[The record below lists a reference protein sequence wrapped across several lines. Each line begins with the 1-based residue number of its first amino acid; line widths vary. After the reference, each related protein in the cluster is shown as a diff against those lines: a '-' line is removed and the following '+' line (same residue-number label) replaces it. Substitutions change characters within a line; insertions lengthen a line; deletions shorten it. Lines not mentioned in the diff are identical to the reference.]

1 MTNIKLKITVIGFLF
16 LFLNVFGQE
25 TELGYKTEN
34 HKVYSEDKDEYI
46 LKITFPRNYSS
57 DKEYKTLYY
66 LDAYWLTEITLGSYT
81 ILDLCDYVEDVVF
94 VGISLNG
101 TQKDWNKQR
110 DMDFTPSQFKNL
122 GLLED
127 LKKSNPDNYIKI
139 TVKTGSGNQLRKE
152 STGGANIFL
161 DFLEN
166 QVIEF
171 VEKEYPNLNKR
182 RGLLGHSFG
191 GLFGFYTLQ
200 NRPELFQDLLLISAS
215 LSWNSSELVDKGKF
229 AKLKDSKNEIRLYH
243 SYGEEEINGIRTSN
257 NDISSILTELELEN
271 LNYKF
276 DPVKNTNH
284 HSVLSRAIYDGLLN
298 LYKK

>member
-1 MTNIKLKITVIGFLF
+1 M
-16 LFLNVFGQE
+16 FLNIFGQE

-34 HKVYSEDKDEYI
+34 HKIYSQDKDEYI

-81 ILDLCDYVEDVVF
+81 ILDLCDYVENVVF

-101 TQKDWNKQR
+101 TEKDWNKQR
-110 DMDFTPSQFKNL
+110 DMDFTPSQFENL
-122 GLLED
+122 GLFEG
-127 LKKSNPDNYIKI
+127 LKKSNPEKNIKI
-139 TVKTGSGNQLRKE
+139 TVKTAGGNQLNKE
-152 STGGANIFL
+152 NTGGASLFL

-166 QVIEF
+166 DVIEF

-215 LSWNSSELVDKGKF
+215 LSWNSSELVEKGEF
-229 AKLKDSKNEIRLYH
+229 SKLKESEKKIKLYH
-243 SYGEEEINGIRTSN
+243 SYGRQEINGIKTSN
-257 NDISSILTELELEN
+257 NDISKIITELELEN

-276 DPVKNTNH
+276 EPVENTNH
-284 HSVLSRAIYDGLLN
+284 HSVLSRAIYDGLLY

>member
-1 MTNIKLKITVIGFLF
+1 MTNIKLKITVIGFLL
-16 LFLNVFGQE
+16 LFLNGFGQK

-34 HKVYSEDKDEYI
+34 YKVYSEDKDEYI

-81 ILDLCDYVEDVVF
+81 ILNLCDYVEDVVF

-122 GLLED
+122 GLFED
-127 LKKSNPDNYIKI
+127 LKKSNQDNNIKI
-139 TVKTGSGNQLRKE
+139 TVKTGSGNQLNKE
-152 STGGANIFL
+152 STGGANLFL
-161 DFLEN
+161 DFLEKG
-166 QVIEF
+166 VIEF
-171 VEKEYPNLNKR
+171 VENKYPNFNKR

-200 NRPELFQDLLLISAS
+200 NNPELFQDLLLISAS
-215 LSWNSSELVDKGKF
+215 LSWNSYELVNKENF
-229 AKLKDSKNEIRLYH
+229 SKLKDSKSEIKLYQ
-243 SYGEEEINGIRTSN
+243 SYGGEEIKGIKTSN
-257 NDISSILTELELEN
+257 NRINKIMAELELEN

-276 DPVKNTNH
+276 ELVKNTNH
-284 HSVLSRAIYDGLLN
+284 HSVLSRAIYDGLLY

>member
-1 MTNIKLKITVIGFLF
+1 MTNTKLKITVIGFLF
-16 LFLNVFGQE
+16 LFLNVFGQK
-25 TELGYKTEN
+25 TELGYKTEI

-46 LKITFPRNYSS
+46 LKITFPRNYNS

-122 GLLED
+122 GLLAD
-127 LKKSNPDNYIKI
+127 LKKSNPDNNIKI
-139 TVKTGSGNQLRKE
+139 TVKTGSGNQLNKE
-152 STGGANIFL
+152 STGGANLFL

-171 VEKEYPNLNKR
+171 VEKQYPNLNKR

-215 LSWNSSELVDKGKF
+215 LSWNSSEVVDKENF
-229 AKLKDSKNEIRLYH
+229 SKLKESESKIKLYH
-243 SYGEEEINGIRTSN
+243 SYGGKEIKGIRTSN
-257 NDISSILTELELEN
+257 NGVSKILTELELEN
-271 LNYKF
+271 LKYKF
-276 DPVKNTNH
+276 EPVKNANH
-284 HSVLSRAIYDGLLN
+284 HSVLSRAIYDGLLY

>member
-1 MTNIKLKITVIGFLF
+1 MTNIKFKITFIIFLF
-16 LFLNVFGQE
+16 VFLNVLGQN
-25 TELGYKTEN
+25 TELGYTTEN

-101 TQKDWNKQR
+101 TQKEWNKQR

-122 GLLED
+122 GLLDD
-127 LKKSNPDNYIKI
+127 LKKSNLDNNIKI
-139 TVKTGSGNQLRKE
+139 TVKTGSGNQLNNE
-152 STGGANIFL
+152 STGGANLFL

-171 VEKEYPNLNKR
+171 VEKQYPNLNKR

-215 LSWNSSELVDKGKF
+215 LSWNSSELVVKENF
-229 AKLKDSKNEIRLYH
+229 SKLKESKSKIKLYH
-243 SYGEEEINGIRTSN
+243 SYGDKEIKGIRTSN
-257 NDISSILTELELEN
+257 NGVNNILTELELEN

-276 DPVKNTNH
+276 EPVKNANH
-284 HSVLSRAIYDGLLN
+284 HSVLSRAIYDGLLY
-298 LYKK
+298 LYKN

>member
-1 MTNIKLKITVIGFLF
+1 M
-16 LFLNVFGQE
+16 FLNVFGQE

-34 HKVYSEDKDEYI
+34 HKIYSQDKDEYI
-46 LKITFPRNYSS
+46 IKLTFPRNYSS

-81 ILDLCDYVEDVVF
+81 ILDLCDYVENVVF

-101 TQKDWNKQR
+101 TEKDWHKQR
-110 DMDFTPSQFKNL
+110 DMDFTPSPFENL
-122 GLLED
+122 GLFES
-127 LKKSNPDNYIKI
+127 LKKSNPENNIKI
-139 TVKTGSGNQLRKE
+139 TIKTAGGNQLTKE
-152 STGGANIFL
+152 NTGGANLFI

-166 QVIEF
+166 DVIEF

-215 LSWNSSELVDKGKF
+215 LSWNSSELVGKSKF
-229 AKLKDSKNEIRLYH
+229 SKLKESENKIKLYH
-243 SYGEEEINGIRTSN
+243 SYGGQEINGIRTSN
-257 NDISSILTELELEN
+257 NDISKVITELELEN

-276 DPVKNTNH
+276 NPVRNTNH
-284 HSVLSRAIYDGLLN
+284 HSVLSRAIYDGLLY